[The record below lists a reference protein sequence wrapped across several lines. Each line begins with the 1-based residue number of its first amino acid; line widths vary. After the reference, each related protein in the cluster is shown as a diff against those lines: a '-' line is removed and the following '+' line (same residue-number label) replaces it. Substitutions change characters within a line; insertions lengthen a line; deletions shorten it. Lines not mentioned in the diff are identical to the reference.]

1 MKVKELVDEDTKQW
15 DKNKLACWFED
26 HTIADILCVPVT
38 NLHANDVLEWKE
50 NKSQVFS
57 IKSTYVVALRLLN
70 PLNGEYSLSLA
81 AADERL

>member
-15 DKNKLACWFED
+15 DKNKLAYWFED